1 MSGDAVTIIIGG
13 IPTAKGRPRV
23 TRRGITYTPAKT
35 RRYEAH
41 GRLAAQLA
49 MNGREPIAVPVHAEI
64 VIDLPVPASWS
75 GKRRDAAQRGVIR
88 PTSRPDTDNY
98 CKAALDAI
106 NAIVVADDSL
116 VVELVATKRY
126 ARVPQLTIM
135 VTPLP
140 ALTAQGKQQS
150 FAA

>member
-1 MSGDAVTIIIGG
+1 
-13 IPTAKGRPRV
+13 
-23 TRRGITYTPAKT
+23 
-35 RRYEAH
+35 
-41 GRLAAQLA
+41 

-106 NAIVVADDSL
+106 NAIVV
-116 VVELVATKRY
+116 ELVATKRY